1 MRCTMVSLI
10 TCGLSLLGNF
20 WPAALAA
27 DKIVLPL
34 NGVWTQTSKGVT
46 VSLSVPA
53 SQPFFGG
60 TSVWTRTFSLNLE
73 QAPTVAYVEF
83 DGIANTAV
91 VKLNG
96 RQVGALTAFTHTRL
110 DVSAALNWTGDNTLE
125 VDIDDRLSSDTVP
138 GGPIESFVP
147 ALGAVAYAL
156 PVAWS
161 PDGGIFRD
169 VSLVYSSHAVIT
181 DASVTEEFAVD
192 FSNVALNL
200 TLKISG
206 ADASSLYGAAGVILA
221 GTSKGQ
227 CLALRV
233 QANTLSCT
241 VNVSTPQLWS
251 PSAPIRYDFT
261 AMLFDAS
268 GVVDVVQDQVGL
280 RKIETA
286 GNRLL
291 LNGKPVFLRGIT
303 RHDIYGSHGFVAD
316 EPTMRQDFLR
326 MQQLGVNYVRCI
338 HYPPDPRVARIA
350 DEMGML
356 ISEEIPVYASV
367 NSPAVVSTAANM
379 VTAMIARDYNRASVI
394 LWIAGNGP
402 VLDANYL
409 GTVGTTIALHDSSRP
424 YTFVID
430 DPQSSTA
437 AKIVED
443 AAYLRNAGMKV
454 YAQNGYWYSS
464 LIDTLVPAMPSDMP
478 VVITEWAGSEG
489 SDLGPIGA
497 VGTKAFPNFTFPDTG
512 VFPSPFQAYTLY
524 YSLFPWISHTDC
536 SNSLG
541 KACVSGLTFF
551 NWQDVQW
558 PGMPYFYPGHNPV
571 AYSGLVYEDRTPK
584 VWPRIMFQYA
594 YQLLP
599 R

>member
-1 MRCTMVSLI
+1 MRYAMALFI
-10 TCGLSLLGNF
+10 TCGLSFLLCSAT
-20 WPAALAA
+20 PSLAS
-27 DKIVLPL
+27 DKTVLSL
-34 NGVWTQTSKGVT
+34 NGVWTETSQGQT
-46 VSLSVPA
+46 VSLNVPA
-53 SQPFFGG
+53 SLPFFGG
-60 TSVWTRTFSLNLE
+60 TSVWTHTFTLNLA

-110 DVSAALNWTGDNTLE
+110 DVSTALNMSGTNALE
-125 VDIDDRLSSDTVP
+125 VDIDDRLTSDTVP

-147 ALGAVAYAL
+147 AVGAVAYAL

-161 PDGGIFRD
+161 PDSGIFRD
-169 VSLVYSSHAVIT
+169 VSLVYSNHAVIT
-181 DASVTEEFAVD
+181 DAWVSQVFAAD
-192 FSNVALNL
+192 FSNVELNL
-200 TLKISG
+200 ILKIAG
-206 ADASSLYGAAGVILA
+206 ADASTLYGAAGLA
-221 GTSKGQ
+221 LTGASEGQ

-233 QANTLSCT
+233 TSDTLSCSVT
-241 VNVSTPQLWS
+241 VPAPMLWS
-251 PSAPIRYDFT
+251 PSAPILHDFT
-261 AMLFDAS
+261 AILFDAS
-268 GVVDVVQDQVGL
+268 GIIDVVQDQVGL

-291 LNGKPVFLRGIT
+291 LNGKPIFLRGIT
-303 RHDIYGSHGFVAD
+303 RHDIYGSNGFVAD
-316 EPTMRQDFLR
+316 EATIRQDFSR

-338 HYPPDPRVARIA
+338 HYPPDARVARIA

-367 NSPAVVSTAANM
+367 NVPAVVSTAANM
-379 VTAMIARDYNRASVI
+379 SIAMIGRDYNRASVM
-394 LWIAGNGP
+394 LWITGNGP

-409 GTVGTTIALHDSSRP
+409 GTVGTTVALNDSSRP

-430 DPQSSTA
+430 DPQSSSP
-437 AKIVED
+437 AKLIED
-443 AAYLRNAGMKV
+443 AGYLRNAGMKV

-489 SDLGPIGA
+489 SDLNPIGTP
-497 VGTKAFPNFTFPDTG
+497 GTQAFPDFTYPDTG
-512 VFPSPFQAYTLY
+512 VFPTSLQAYTLY
-524 YSLFPWISHTDC
+524 DSLYPWIFHADC
-536 SNSLG
+536 STNLG
-541 KACVSGLTFF
+541 KPCVSGLTFF

-571 AYSGLVYEDRTPK
+571 AYSGLVYQDRTPK
-584 VWPRIMFQYA
+584 VWPQIMFQYA

-599 R
+599 Q